1 MVRTWMEQR
10 GPSALG
16 RSGFLQSGK
25 DLGQRRYARRLS
37 GPRGCVTGFSDFNW
51 LILSRFVAVGEVEVR
66 ETHSPHCFFSTAQL
80 RRCPIKPHNSH
91 QFNLSPTTSRP
102 RPLCHLRTVI
112 FKIERVSF
120 FSFSRACRAPHS
132 SGLCFQR
139 CSAASRASPYS
150 YQG

>member
-37 GPRGCVTGFSDFNW
+37 GPRGCVTGFSHFNW

-102 RPLCHLRTVI
+102 RPLCHLRTAI
-112 FKIERVSF
+112 LRLKESL
-120 FSFSRACRAPHS
+120 S
-132 SGLCFQR
+132 SLFLEIVVR
-139 CSAASRASPYS
+139 LTHEYYASRVVQQHHGHLRIAIKA
-150 YQG
+150 